1 MRVGMPTLTNPAGIR
16 PLSAQGRSME
26 LRDDDL
32 VRFAADRAAPLP
44 VPDAEGYAESEGARI
59 WYASFGSGTPVVLLH
74 GGLGC
79 AGNFGYQV
87 PALMAHGY
95 RAIAIDSR
103 GHGRS
108 TRGAGAL
115 HYALMADDVLAVLD
129 RLGVPDAAFAGWS
142 DGAIV
147 ALTIAM
153 RRPERV
159 QRVFAF
165 GVNMDL
171 SGVADVAPSDP
182 LLARIIASARR
193 DYERLSP
200 APEEFGAFSNAVFAM
215 MATEPDYSADEL
227 RAIRVPVAIVRG
239 ENDALIKAEHAEYLA
254 RTIPG
259 AQLVP
264 LPEVGHF
271 ALLQRPAEFNEAL
284 LAFLAAS

>member
-1 MRVGMPTLTNPAGIR
+1 MRRESAGDR
-16 PLSAQGRSME
+16 PQVRSVE
-26 LRDDDL
+26 LHDDDL
-32 VRFAADRAAPLP
+32 VRFATDGAAPLP
-44 VPDAEGYAESEGARI
+44 TPDVEGYAENEGARI

-79 AGNFGYQV
+79 GDNFGYQV
-87 PALMAHGY
+87 PALTENGY
-95 RAIAIDSR
+95 RAIVVDSR

-108 TRGAGAL
+108 TRSGGAL
-115 HYALMADDVLAVLD
+115 HYALMADDVVAVLD
-129 RLGVPDAAFAGWS
+129 ALRLPDATFAGWS

-153 RRPERV
+153 NRPERV

-200 APEEFGAFSNAVFAM
+200 APGEFGAFSKVVFAM
-215 MATEPDYSADEL
+215 MATEPDYSAAEL

-239 ENDALIKAEHAEYLA
+239 EDDALIKAEHAEYLA

-259 AQLVP
+259 ARLVA

-271 ALLQRPAEFNEAL
+271 ALLQRPATFNAAL
-284 LAFLAAS
+284 LTFLASS